1 MACKS
6 ICSVCPNLV
15 ISQAVTFAD
24 GTLTVNIPAGSYANC
39 QKVCLV
45 IAQAIPAEATID
57 APVVITI
64 GTGTAEYP
72 LQRCDCLQVTAREL
86 RTRTKYVTKVATN
99 ATSGSFRLAGRLC
112 ESLRG
117 ATLPAIDGTAPA
129 APVVPGG

>member
-45 IAQAIPAEATID
+45 VAQAIPTDSTID

-64 GTGTAEYP
+64 GTGTVTYP
-72 LQRCDCLQVTAREL
+72 LQRRNGLQLTAREL
-86 RTRTKYVTKVATN
+86 RTRTKYVTCVSTN
-99 ATSGSFRLAGRLC
+99 ATSGALRLVGNLC
-112 ESLRG
+112 DSLRG
-117 ATLPAIDGTAPA
+117 ATLPAIDGTDPVAPT
-129 APVVPGG
+129 PGG

>member
-6 ICSVCPNLV
+6 ICQLCPNLV
-15 ISQAVTFAD
+15 VSTAVTFAD
-24 GTLTVNIPAGSYANC
+24 GTLTVNIPAGSYDNC

-45 IAQAIPAEATID
+45 IAQAIPAAATID

-72 LQRCDCLQVTAREL
+72 LQRCNGLQVTAREI
-86 RTRTKYVTKVATN
+86 RTRTKYVTRVATN
-99 ATSGSFRLAGRLC
+99 ATTGAFRLVGKLC

-117 ATLPAIDGTAPA
+117 SALPAIDGTEPTPA
-129 APVVPGG
+129 TGG